1 MTTNPEP
8 VLDLPRLVEVLNRHG
23 VDYLVV
29 GGSVAT
35 LYGATRVTRDLDCF
49 PDATVENLERLAGAM
64 RELNARL
71 RVAGLSDSEA
81 KQLPT
86 QLDAAT
92 FRQLQISTWRTDA
105 GELDVLADIPNRLGD
120 DLRYED
126 LIPRALT
133 IDVRGQPARVA
144 ALSDIIA
151 SKEWANRPK
160 DHQALPEL
168 WAIQQQPP
176 VEGT

>member
-1 MTTNPEP
+1 MTTSPEP
-8 VLDLPRLVEVLNRHG
+8 GLDLAGLIDVLNRHG

-29 GGSVAT
+29 GGSAAT
-35 LYGATRVTRDLDCF
+35 LHGATRVTRDLDCV
-49 PDATVENLERLAGAM
+49 PNSTVANLERLAGAM

-71 RVAGLSDSEA
+71 RVAGLSDIEA

-86 QLDAAT
+86 QLDATT

-105 GELDVLADIPNRLGD
+105 GDLDVLADIPNRQGVH
-120 DLRYED
+120 LRYED
-126 LIPRALT
+126 LIPRALR
-133 IDVRGQPARVA
+133 IDVRGQPVQVA

-168 WAIQQQPP
+168 RAIQQHPNH
-176 VEGT
+176 GA